1 MLSFHNKD
9 GKQLCHLRNFQDLV
23 YSEEADLVW
32 VTETWLK
39 DDVESSENLPWGYTI
54 YRKDR
59 RSRAGGVLLAIKSS
73 SFTTSDEVNFGTD
86 LELVTV
92 EFISKSNLNY
102 LVCSVAKL
110 CEKSRSCSSA
120 FSSAE
125 GARFLG
131 GSGGNFKN
139 LSLEMA
145 FLAI

>member
-1 MLSFHNKD
+1 MLKVLKTFRGATLFTEKIV
-9 GKQLCHLRNFQDLV
+9 DL
-23 YSEEADLVW
+23 A
-32 VTETWLK
+32 
-39 DDVESSENLPWGYTI
+39 P
-54 YRKDR
+54 
-59 RSRAGGVLLAIKSS
+59 GGVLLAIKSS